1 MTAEQMERAI
11 EFLLNSQAQ
20 TSADVRALVE
30 TVSRLENQM
39 DAGFTRMEARMDRFE
54 AQAESDRVEIREAIE
69 NLILANEVTRKLSE
83 DVARLNVQTSQ
94 RVTEQGKEMD
104 ARLDALISIV
114 ERHITNPNAHEGEE

>member
-1 MTAEQMERAI
+1 MTNEQMERAI

-20 TSADVRALVE
+20 TSADVRALIE

-39 DAGFTRMEARMDRFE
+39 VDGFARFE

-69 NLILANEVTRKLSE
+69 NLILANEVTRKFAE

-104 ARLDALISIV
+104 ARLDTLITIV
-114 ERHITNPNAHEGEE
+114 ERHITNTKAHEGEE